1 MPIALKDRCYKA
13 VLEKLSEILRE
24 NPDADVSGYIQKL
37 DAELEYY
44 EHWIARQMLTTFFLN
59 LYQQD
64 VVALKRDFCKAVVL
78 GGKEADANE
87 RAALLRCLHGALEFY
102 YGDDYSTVMN
112 MCDDVKA
119 AYDMEEA
126 EITDEDSPFV

>member
-1 MPIALKDRCYKA
+1 MFIALKDKCYKS
-13 VLEKLSEILRE
+13 VLEKLSGVLRE
-24 NPDADVSGYIQKL
+24 NPDADVSQYIQRLEEK
-37 DAELEYY
+37 LEYY
-44 EHWIARQMLTTFFLN
+44 EHRTARTMLSTFFLN

-64 VVALKRDFCKAVVL
+64 VVALKRDFCKVIVL

-87 RAALLRCLHGALEFY
+87 RAALLRCLHGALQFY
-102 YGDDYSTVMN
+102 YGDDYSAVMN